1 MRRTIISP
9 GTDGDRAARVR
20 LTTGQARTR
29 VLGMT
34 FRPGPSPLGGPR
46 PSSTKDGGERGQH
59 LEKTLA
65 RTRGKGTTP
74 GFEGQA
80 GSYIM
85 AQKGT
90 VKAVT
95 SGSHFG
101 QSLRG
106 SHFGAVTSRSH
117 FTLVASLRRPL
128 PVCQCSLQPLP
139 LSGRRHSPRRH
150 NVSVTEVCS
159 ILPCHPPP
167 PVIRPAD
174 HALPVLKFRSKSKLQ
189 VRVEDG
195 IYHLVPSVQAGTRD
209 HR

>member
-1 MRRTIISP
+1 M
-9 GTDGDRAARVR
+9 R

-46 PSSTKDGGERGQH
+46 PRNSKKDGGERGPH

-90 VKAVT
+90 VGAAT
-95 SGSHFG
+95 S
-101 QSLRG
+101 G
-106 SHFGAVTSRSH
+106 SHFGAVTSGQSPH
-117 FTLVASLRRPL
+117 CQSASATRF
-128 PVCQCSLQPLP
+128 QPLP
-139 LSGRRHSPRRH
+139 LSGRRNSPRRH

-167 PVIRPAD
+167 PRYPTGRPCIASI
-174 HALPVLKFRSKSKLQ
+174 K
-189 VRVEDG
+189 
-195 IYHLVPSVQAGTRD
+195 VQI
-209 HR
+209 

>member
-1 MRRTIISP
+1 
-9 GTDGDRAARVR
+9 
-20 LTTGQARTR
+20 
-29 VLGMT
+29 MT

-46 PSSTKDGGERGQH
+46 PNSTKDGGERGQPP
-59 LEKTLA
+59 EKILA

-85 AQKGT
+85 AQKRT
-90 VKAVT
+90 VGGSHSGAVT
-95 SGSHFG
+95 PG

-106 SHFGAVTSRSH
+106 SHFGAVTSGQSPH
-117 FTLVASLRRPL
+117 CQSASATRF
-128 PVCQCSLQPLP
+128 QPLP
-139 LSGRRHSPRRH
+139 LSGRRSSPRRH

-159 ILPCHPPP
+159 ILPCHPPPP